1 MKTQTVLTGTV
12 FLVGALAAVAVGSM
26 YSWNGLHR
34 PKISLRR
41 ALEMATEAIDDDN
54 FYCVGAYL
62 YGNEE
67 GAATPGAWNLIFS
80 RTNGRKKYV
89 AVPFNDYNDKVM
101 VTDVL
106 PRLPGPDC
114 KVHSFKDVER
124 VFREILDGI
133 QPDAAIAVEDDKIVI
148 SHATRKFLVHTR
160 NEDGTFS
167 HDVHATVG
175 PSCDGF
181 VMRVREVSSGSE
193 KRARFDLQS
202 YFNRAANRFV
212 TDDPAKELL
221 VTLDFGERVPEEVV
235 VRLFKPFGPAVL
247 R

>member
-26 YSWNGLHR
+26 YAWNGLIR

-41 ALEMATEAIDDDN
+41 ALEMATETIDDDN
-54 FYCVGAYL
+54 FYCVGAHL
-62 YGNEE
+62 YGNKE
-67 GAATPGAWNLIFS
+67 GAATPGTWNLIFS
-80 RTNGRKKYV
+80 RTNGQMKYV
-89 AVPFNDYNDKVM
+89 VMPFNDEVM

-106 PRLPGPDC
+106 PPLPDPDC
-114 KVHSFKDVER
+114 KVQSFKDVER
-124 VFREILDGI
+124 VFREVLDGI
-133 QPDAAIAVEDDKIVI
+133 QPDAAIAVEDDEIVI

-175 PSCDGF
+175 PSRDGF
-181 VMRVREVSSGSE
+181 VMRVQEVSTGSE
-193 KRARFDLQS
+193 KRGAFDVDLQS
-202 YFNRAANRFV
+202 YFSRGVNRFA

-221 VTLDFGERVPEEVV
+221 VTLDCGKRIPERVI
-235 VRLFKPFGPAVL
+235 VRLLKPFGPAVL